1 MLNDIPVI
9 KDFKKSVENL
19 EEVLDL
25 KKTKIIRD
33 SAIKRFELCFDLA
46 WKSTKEYAKLK
57 GFECYSPIDC
67 FKAGFQLKIIEH
79 NEKWVK
85 MVKDRNLSVHTY
97 KEEAADKLYSKLS
110 GYLKLFKDLLLK
122 LKKKH

>member
-1 MLNDIPVI
+1 MLNDIPIVE
-9 KDFKKSVENL
+9 DFKKSVENL
-19 EEVLDL
+19 EEVLNL
-25 KKTKIIRD
+25 KRTKVVRD

-67 FKAGFQLKIIEH
+67 FKAGFQLKIIQH

-97 KEEAADKLYSKLS
+97 KEEAANKLYSKLS
-110 GYLKLFKDLLLK
+110 GYLKLFKE
-122 LKKKH
+122 LKKKIENH